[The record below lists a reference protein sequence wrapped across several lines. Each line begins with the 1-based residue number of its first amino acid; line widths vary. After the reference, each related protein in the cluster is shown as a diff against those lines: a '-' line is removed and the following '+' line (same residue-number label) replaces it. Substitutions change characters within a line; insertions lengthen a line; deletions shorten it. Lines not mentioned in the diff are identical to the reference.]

1 MRGESS
7 CNQFVQGGFMKN
19 DETGCRR
26 SRKALA
32 VILMSCG
39 AMAGFVLSGCATIIH
54 GTRQDVGIGW

>member
-1 MRGESS
+1 M
-7 CNQFVQGGFMKN
+7 NNV
-19 DETGCRR
+19 ETGYGR